1 LRLFLHAFILNVKN
15 AEDLANKTK
24 DIFDEYP
31 HWNMSEE
38 HKRNVKKEMLKVLI
52 NDANIK
58 PKDAIELCNNIMKH
72 LGG

>member
-1 LRLFLHAFILNVKN
+1 
-15 AEDLANKTK
+15 
-24 DIFDEYP
+24 
-31 HWNMSEE
+31 MSEE